1 MFYSNGPVRVS
12 YCLTEEEDFN
22 NYWTD
27 MNAAGRIYNHY
38 GIEPDENGSKYN
50 PGGVFY
56 LK

>member
-1 MFYSNGPVRVS
+1 MFYFNGPARVS
-12 YCLTEEEDFN
+12 YCLTEEEDLN

-27 MNAAGRIYNHY
+27 MDAAGRIYDHY
-38 GIEPDENGSKYN
+38 GIKPDENGSKYN